1 MQPAAF
7 VSPLRFSYLTFV
19 QGSSEGGMPEGC
31 FISRT
36 LFFKEWMTSRHT
48 TLQHITVHISIY
60 IKEEGVIPPSCPSS
74 HTLFMA
80 FSVFTLP
87 LLTINLSVTLSG
99 SWAFVPARLTFSRDI
114 YEVFV
119 LIYHNMTRPPWQSK
133 SVLYFNGISRW
144 YTAVIYFYL

>member
-7 VSPLRFSYLTFV
+7 VSPLRFLYLTFA
-19 QGSSEGGMPEGC
+19 QGSSGGGTTDSW

-60 IKEEGVIPPSCPSS
+60 IKEGVIPPSCPSS

-87 LLTINLSVTLSG
+87 LLTINLSITLSG
-99 SWAFVPARLTFSRDI
+99 SWAFVPAPLTFSRDI
-114 YEVFV
+114 YEVFA
-119 LIYHNMTRPPWQSK
+119 LIYHNMTRPP
-133 SVLYFNGISRW
+133 
-144 YTAVIYFYL
+144 